1 MIRSRAK
8 ALGVAIAL
16 VIAVAMVGSL
26 AATEVRWRR
35 TFERPYPAIAAVADP
50 AVVARGEYLV
60 FGPAACAYC
69 HVPKERWVDLD
80 AGERLPLTGSHVFR
94 LPFGE
99 IFSSNLTPDRATGI
113 GRWSDGELAR
123 VLRHGV
129 RADNRAAFPL
139 MEFQGL
145 ADDDLTAI
153 LSFLRSRPAVVN
165 AVPEHRLSFLGK
177 ALMAFAIE
185 PTSAPAP
192 PPSHSPAAVRSVERG
207 DYLAN
212 RVASCASCHTD
223 RDPRSGQLVGPAF
236 GGGQRMDIAADPTK
250 MFVPP
255 NLTPDADTSPVGKWS
270 EDQFL
275 ARFRQG
281 ELVAGT
287 PMPWGAYRRM
297 TDDDVRSVYVY
308 LRSLP
313 PVRHVTGPVIQDR

>member
-1 MIRSRAK
+1 MARPRAK
-8 ALGVAIAL
+8 TFGIAIVL
-16 VIAVAMVGSL
+16 IIAVATVSSL
-26 AATEVRWRR
+26 AATEMRWRR
-35 TFERPYPAIAAVADP
+35 TFERPYPAISAVTDP
-50 AVVARGEYLV
+50 AIVARGEYLV
-60 FGPAACAYC
+60 YGPAACAYC
-69 HVPKERWVDLD
+69 HVPKERWIDLD
-80 AGERLPLTGSHVFR
+80 AGQRLPLSGSHVFR

-99 IFSSNLTPDRATGI
+99 LFSANLTPDQVTGI
-113 GRWSDGELAR
+113 GRRSDGELAR

-129 RADNRAAFPL
+129 RADSRAAFPL
-139 MEFQGL
+139 MEFQQL
-145 ADDDLTAI
+145 SDDDLTAI
-153 LSFLRSRPAVVN
+153 LSFLRSRPAVAN
-165 AVPEHRLSFLGK
+165 EVPEHRLSLLGK

-192 PPSHSPAAVRSVERG
+192 PPLHSPVAVRSVERG

-250 MFVPP
+250 VFVPP

-287 PMPWGAYRRM
+287 PMPWGAFRRM

-313 PVRHVTGPVIQDR
+313 PVRHVTGEVIQAR